1 MVEQIR
7 AAELTADHLGRG
19 VRIDAGDEF
28 PFVMGRIVRIG
39 HRRAGNPSAPETE
52 TQLELEV
59 LEDQRVT
66 VGFNSIG
73 VVELL

>member
-7 AAELTADHLGRG
+7 AAELTADHLGRS
-19 VRIDAGDEF
+19 VRIDPGDEF
-28 PFVMGRIVRIG
+28 PFVTGRIVRIG
-39 HRRAGNPSAPETE
+39 HRQVGNPAAPETE
-52 TQLELEV
+52 TRLEV
-59 LEDQRVT
+59 EVLGDQRVT